1 MFFFIKTCHVRS
13 PWRQSGCLSLLKT
26 KKCSFRSYFVHIFWF
41 FSVMDCAACRDAGTA
56 HMLALYL
63 LFSILHLAS
72 DFFFNSLTGGC
83 YPLKSTQTITTV
95 VIFKQP
101 GHSDRMLIYKKK
113 YILFFQATL
122 LFSGCIIYVGGPEKG
137 MKLTCLQ
144 NLKKPME

>member
-1 MFFFIKTCHVRS
+1 MSRKIPVEAEWLFITSKNKEMFISLIFCSYFLVFQRDGLCSMQRRWDSSHARSVFIIQHPSPGFRFFF
-13 PWRQSGCLSLLKT
+13 
-26 KKCSFRSYFVHIFWF
+26 Y
-41 FSVMDCAACRDAGTA
+41 
-56 HMLALYL
+56 
-63 LFSILHLAS
+63 
-72 DFFFNSLTGGC
+72 SLTGGC